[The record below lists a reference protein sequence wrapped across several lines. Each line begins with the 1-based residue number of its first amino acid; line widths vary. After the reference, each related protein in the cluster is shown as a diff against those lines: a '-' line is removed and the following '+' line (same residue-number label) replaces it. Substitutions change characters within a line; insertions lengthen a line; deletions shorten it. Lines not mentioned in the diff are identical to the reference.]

1 MDKEL
6 LSSGL
11 DRLSIPYDD
20 DMLKKFSSFV
30 GELMLF
36 NPALKLVGDKDPD
49 EIVIRHIL
57 DCAAAYHV
65 FSQETKAGDA
75 VADLGSGAGFPG
87 IVLSILMPDRRF
99 VLLERMRRRAQFL
112 QGVILRTG
120 VVNAAVDERDLRM
133 LKETFDAVTCRA
145 FHPIFSIAEDIVRIL
160 HPGAPLIL
168 YKGQRGNAESELSVL
183 EGEGYRFEKR
193 LVDIRVPYL
202 DESRT
207 IAVLRNMA
215 RGV

>member
-1 MDKEL
+1 
-6 LSSGL
+6 
-11 DRLSIPYDD
+11 
-20 DMLKKFSSFV
+20 MLKKFSSFV

-160 HPGAPLIL
+160 PPDAPLIL